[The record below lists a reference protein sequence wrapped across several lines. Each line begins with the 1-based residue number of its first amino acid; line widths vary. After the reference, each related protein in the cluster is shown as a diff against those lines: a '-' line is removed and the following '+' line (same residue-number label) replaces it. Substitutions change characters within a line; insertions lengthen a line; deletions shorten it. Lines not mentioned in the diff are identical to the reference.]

1 MIVLK
6 KIFKK
11 INASKRVCS
20 RRKRVVWWINI
31 RIEEKRKNDFQP
43 IFWMISSSFSSIILC
58 GIVNLEMKLLDT
70 AKIRHAVEC
79 IPKFPEKTSISNPKT
94 KAYISKYHLGI
105 LKGII
110 IKSIMYK
117 NGFIYD
123 PIKTS
128 FKT

>member
-1 MIVLK
+1 
-6 KIFKK
+6 
-11 INASKRVCS
+11 
-20 RRKRVVWWINI
+20 
-31 RIEEKRKNDFQP
+31 
-43 IFWMISSSFSSIILC
+43 MISSSFSSIILC

-79 IPKFPEKTSISNPKT
+79 IPKLPEKTSISSPKT

-117 NGFIYD
+117 KGFIYD